1 MKVLSLL
8 AAPLLVSASPLL
20 AERQA
25 TRSIDKLLKGV
36 GKIYFGAATE
46 VEKFSNGN
54 TGAIMEN
61 NMGQATNEYLMKWT
75 FTEPNRG
82 DCNLDGAKKL
92 VDWAESKGKSIRGHT
107 LVWDDPLTG
116 SESLPDWV
124 RAITDKEDL
133 KKAIRDHIN
142 CVVGGFKGRVRAW
155 DVVNEIFAEDHAG
168 LKPTHFYNV
177 LGEEYVRVAFE
188 AAHAADPAAKLYIN
202 DYGLD
207 DVSWMKFQPGGIVD
221 KVREWRANN
230 IPIHG
235 IGSQTHLAAS
245 KFFFAPRHQVRAN
258 RYRLDHAAG
267 VETALRTL
275 ATVVDEVAI
284 TELDIEGRKASEY
297 VQAVEACFHVPS
309 CVGITLWGVCS
320 ADKTLF
326 DANCNPTEAYNK
338 IADYLE
344 PYQKPGLGN

>member
-1 MKVLSLL
+1 MKVFSLL

-54 TGAIMEN
+54 TGAIMEH
-61 NMGQATNEYLMKWT
+61 NMGQATNEYQMKWT

-82 DCNLDGAKKL
+82 DCNLDGARKL
-92 VDWAESKGKSIRGHT
+92 VEWAESKGESIRGHT
-107 LVWDDPLTG
+107 LVWDDPVTK

-133 KKAIRDHIN
+133 KKVIIDHIN
-142 CVVGGFKGRVRAW
+142 CVVGGFKGRIRAW
-155 DVVNEIFAEDHAG
+155 DVVNEIFDEGYAG
-168 LKPTHFYNV
+168 LKKTHFYNV
-177 LGEEYVRVAFE
+177 LGEEYVKIAFD

-207 DVSWMKFQPGGIVD
+207 NVAWMKFQPGGIVD

-235 IGSQTHLAAS
+235 IGSQTHLAA
-245 KFFFAPRHQVRAN
+245 N
-258 RYRLDHAAG
+258 NAAG

-275 ATVVDEVAI
+275 AEVVDEVAI

-309 CVGITLWGVCS
+309 CVGITLWGVC
-320 ADKTLF
+320 AGDKTLY

-344 PYQKPGLGN
+344 GYQK